1 MEIRQYLLN
10 NLSKIELEYG
20 YRLFQPDEYRL
31 FEPEQK
37 KPEFINLP
45 FRVNQLTIWF
55 TLPYSESILDSRVW
69 ECPKFVKK
77 CIQESVS
84 FNIEFIPDGSNHLV
98 ETLLSP
104 VYSTESSRVIV
115 QDLKDYIGEVELLT
129 VPNWIEKARTNNST
143 LYSTYSLRQLNNKIS
158 DLYDL
163 SRQEQTKAID
173 CIKTLGIAVNA
184 VSIKVGYERS
194 SKNVQTSVSMD
205 SKNGVVTSLGNW
217 MTEFIYDLVKLSCN
231 EKVAFQRFVNPNWV
245 KYSNYR
251 TPTNSTERLLAHTR
265 IKSLID
271 SVEKVGFKYRLNNAF
286 NRILNEF

>member
-1 MEIRQYLLN
+1 
-10 NLSKIELEYG
+10 
-20 YRLFQPDEYRL
+20 
-31 FEPEQK
+31 
-37 KPEFINLP
+37 
-45 FRVNQLTIWF
+45 
-55 TLPYSESILDSRVW
+55 
-69 ECPKFVKK
+69 
-77 CIQESVS
+77 
-84 FNIEFIPDGSNHLV
+84 
-98 ETLLSP
+98 
-104 VYSTESSRVIV
+104 
-115 QDLKDYIGEVELLT
+115 
-129 VPNWIEKARTNNST
+129 